1 MNDTWNGEAR
11 GCGDVMVTRI
21 RNLLRKKGIPGKIVT
36 DSPYAYN
43 EEQLDSDVQVIIA
56 TLEQNNLELTDVLE
70 RVYLRLKEK

>member
-1 MNDTWNGEAR
+1 
-11 GCGDVMVTRI
+11 MVTRI
-21 RNLLRKKGIPGKIVT
+21 RHLLRSKGIPGKIVT